1 MYQRKKGICVNAML
15 LLKQAEHIAKESGMR
30 VAQVALQYVLS
41 SPMNVFAIVSVSN
54 ENRMAENIQAAQS
67 VMSLNTWASF
77 RDF

>member
-1 MYQRKKGICVNAML
+1 M
-15 LLKQAEHIAKESGMR
+15 
-30 VAQVALQYVLS
+30 AQVALQYVLS

-67 VMSLNTWASF
+67 VMALNTWLSF